1 MAVQRGK
8 NKLSVYASSLG
19 ILLCVNH
26 ALIKDKQML
35 SFPCEKH
42 RRARVLS
49 LFLTAVS
56 RGPGREPGAE

>member
-1 MAVQRGK
+1 MGVQRGK
-8 NKLSVYASSLG
+8 NKLSVYSSSLG

-42 RRARVLS
+42 RRARVFS